1 MKKNPVQ
8 WETTCNFRE
17 IWKPTNLIKKKK
29 KVRERVFTKI
39 KNKF

>member
-29 KVRERVFTKI
+29 KSERKSLY
-39 KNKF
+39 KN